1 MWADIPGGF
10 GQAPLCLHRVCG
22 PWDLEAVGAPDPPV
36 SLGGGTGA
44 GELVARAPGY
54 EGGAVCCQ
62 PEPRGPEHSGCR
74 GADETLRVS
83 AARLVTCG
91 YLPLKDCK
99 LLCGIKL
106 KQAALPG
113 N

>member
-1 MWADIPGGF
+1 MALVRLPCACTESVAPGTLRLWGR
-10 GQAPLCLHRVCG
+10 LT
-22 PWDLEAVGAPDPPV
+22 PV

-44 GELVARAPGY
+44 GELVARAPRY
-54 EGGAVCCQ
+54 EDGAVCCQ
-62 PEPRGPEHSGCR
+62 PEPRGPEHGGCR